1 MKKIILIFVC
11 LLLIGC
17 NNKAENNET
26 SKIITSDKAISFAEK
41 YKIDYSKLD
50 LNVEIIDSDD
60 KSITLYL
67 SGDVKEEDVVKN
79 YEKIC
84 DFIKTFSKKGKIYDY
99 YNSDKEWNPSMIDS
113 SSVRVIL
120 KTIINRKDYRV
131 TISKLYG
138 LSYKGSEKVYTT
150 YKISFLE
157 E

>member
-1 MKKIILIFVC
+1 MKKLLLIIVC

-17 NNKAENNET
+17 NNKSNSNENSNIT
-26 SKIITSDKAISFAEK
+26 TSDTANTFAEK
-41 YKIDYSKLD
+41 YNIDYSKLD
-50 LNVEIIDSDD
+50 LDVEIIDSDD

-67 SGDVKEEDVVKN
+67 PYEVKEEDVVKN

-84 DFIKTFSKKGKIYDY
+84 DFIKTFSKKNKIYDY
-99 YNSDKEWNPSMIDS
+99 YNSGKEWSSSMIDS
-113 SSVRVIL
+113 NSVRVIL
-120 KTIINRKDYRV
+120 KTTINRKDYKV
-131 TISKLYG
+131 TIAKMYG

>member
-1 MKKIILIFVC
+1 MKKIILVFVC

-17 NNKAENNET
+17 SNKIENNET

-41 YKIDYSKLD
+41 FKIDYSKLD

-67 SGDVKEEDVVKN
+67 AGDVKKEDVVEN

-84 DFIKTFSKKGKIYDY
+84 NFIKTFSKKGKIYDY
-99 YNSDKEWNPSMIDS
+99 YNSDKEWNSSMIDS
-113 SSVRVIL
+113 SSIRVIL
-120 KTIINRKDYRV
+120 KTIINKKDYRV

-150 YKISFLE
+150 YKINFLE

>member
-1 MKKIILIFVC
+1 MKKILLIIVC

-17 NNKAENNET
+17 NNKSNSNENSNIT
-26 SKIITSDKAISFAEK
+26 TSDIANTFAEK
-41 YKIDYSKLD
+41 YNIDYSKLD
-50 LNVEIIDSDD
+50 LDVEIIDSDD

-67 SGDVKEEDVVKN
+67 PYEVKEEDVVKN

-84 DFIKTFSKKGKIYDY
+84 DFIKTFSKKNKVYDY
-99 YNSDKEWNPSMIDS
+99 YNSEKEWTSSMIDS
-113 SSVRVIL
+113 NSVRVIL
-120 KTIINRKDYRV
+120 KTTINRKDYKV
-131 TISKLYG
+131 TIAKMYG